1 LLCQFFLSI
10 YGIYNKRIKMK
21 KVVRLT
27 ETELTSLIKKV
38 VVESKKTQNKKRI
51 NEMENFI
58 NPEAMETADAIYT
71 IIGTTIGLL
80 GIAGYDYLKS
90 MAQELVKQGKE
101 KKAQKILDFVEANEP
116 KSGEES
122 EGHFHEGEMDE
133 EWGSKKHEYKRMGGH
148 KMGDE
153 DGHYKDYEVKESIIR
168 RKTKRK

>member
-1 LLCQFFLSI
+1 
-10 YGIYNKRIKMK
+10 MK

-80 GIAGYDYLKS
+80 GVAGYDYLKS
-90 MAQELVKQGKE
+90 MAQELMNQGKE
-101 KKAQKILDFVEANEP
+101 KKAQKILDFVESNEP
-116 KSGEES
+116 KGD
-122 EGHFHEGEMDE
+122 EGMMDNEMDTN
-133 EWGSKKHEYKRMGGH
+133 M
-148 KMGDE
+148 DN
-153 DGHYKDYEVKESIIR
+153 VTESIR
-168 RKTKRK
+168 RKTRKFPRR

>member
-1 LLCQFFLSI
+1 
-10 YGIYNKRIKMK
+10 MK

-27 ETELTSLIKKV
+27 ETELTGLIKKV

-90 MAQELVKQGKE
+90 MAQELMKQGKE

-116 KSGEES
+116 KGD
-122 EGHFHEGEMDE
+122 EGMMDNEMDTN
-133 EWGSKKHEYKRMGGH
+133 M
-148 KMGDE
+148 DN
-153 DGHYKDYEVKESIIR
+153 VTESIR
-168 RKTKRK
+168 RKTRKFPRR

>member
-1 LLCQFFLSI
+1 
-10 YGIYNKRIKMK
+10 MK

-90 MAQELVKQGKE
+90 MAQELMNQGKE

-116 KSGEES
+116 KGNEEMSGS
-122 EGHFHEGEMDE
+122 DMKTDMD
-133 EWGSKKHEYKRMGGH
+133 
-148 KMGDE
+148 DIT
-153 DGHYKDYEVKESIIR
+153 ESIRKKTRKSSR
-168 RKTKRK
+168 R

>member
-1 LLCQFFLSI
+1 
-10 YGIYNKRIKMK
+10 MK

-27 ETELTSLIKKV
+27 ETELTNLIKKV

-90 MAQELVKQGKE
+90 MAQELMNQGKE
-101 KKAQKILDFVEANEP
+101 EKAQKILDFVEENEP
-116 KSGEES
+116 NSGKEEM
-122 EGHFHEGEMDE
+122 EE

-148 KMGDE
+148 KMGDK